1 MAPERDEVCRVCFL
15 CRIHDEQVNVCVFF
29 LNVLLDV
36 QGVHQILCFFSKCCN
51 FSELGQFCCS
61 AGVLPVWCVY
71 THGHQGK
78 TEKGQSPEYS
88 KIFWNKY
95 LMNTLCIVHC
105 MQIIRKQSIAFSIRK
120 NLAYLQ
126 IFMQIWNYFINWKQ
140 DYFKI

>member
-1 MAPERDEVCRVCFL
+1 MCRVCFL
-15 CRIHDEQVNVCVFF
+15 CRIHDEQVNVCVF

-36 QGVHQILCFFSKCCN
+36 QGVHQILCFFLKCCN

-88 KIFWNKY
+88 KIFE
-95 LMNTLCIVHC
+95 
-105 MQIIRKQSIAFSIRK
+105 
-120 NLAYLQ
+120 
-126 IFMQIWNYFINWKQ
+126 IN
-140 DYFKI
+140 I